1 MLSNIR
7 EHVSPRHAGLLGLC
21 VLAWVY
27 MALFRYDLYGIEE
40 AAARAL
46 LINWSIIH
54 QVASPIAL
62 FGVPDMRGFFFVLL
76 DLHWAGS
83 LIAAKVFTMLV
94 LFATTLLLY
103 RWGERT
109 HGAESTMIACG
120 LLLLLPI
127 SIMQTDAVGGGVYL
141 LMALLVIAWLN
152 KNIQA
157 AEFHLPGQIFL
168 QGVLIAFAISI
179 HAMGLAAALVLA
191 VLWFFDSDVLPK
203 KRRNVL
209 IAIAISVTIPL
220 LLRMGWPDFEG
231 MTMDFLPF
239 VSTAFLGPDLLPVA
253 MSTRTGVGLIAAVL
267 LAATFIAH
275 AMRRTSDPFSL
286 FLMVGLIVGSFH
298 INAVWL
304 FMAVVTLLY
313 LGAPVLIDMNQHFG
327 WQGIVGQ
334 RGAVLLLVFVTA
346 TMAMISDRHYRMIE
360 QQHLLTETDQLI
372 AKLTTETGN
381 KNHRF
386 LAASEWPAR
395 TMLAVKRDVFPL
407 PYGREGDD
415 PQVFLQRIQG
425 VTHFIFDPTKA
436 INKGLVRQ
444 FSALNPYYE
453 TIALSHNGVILKA
466 RDPQES
472 TN

>member
-7 EHVSPRHAGLLGLC
+7 EHLSARHAGLLGLC

-83 LIAAKVFTMLV
+83 LIAAKVFSMLV
-94 LFATTLLLY
+94 LFSTILLLY
-103 RWGERT
+103 RWGERRQ
-109 HGAESTMIACG
+109 GAEATMIACG
-120 LLLLLPI
+120 LLALLPI
-127 SIMQTDAVGGGVYL
+127 SIMQADSVGGGIYL
-141 LMALLVIAWLN
+141 FMALLVIAWLN

-168 QGVLIAFAISI
+168 QAVLVAFAVSI
-179 HAMGLAAALVLA
+179 HPIGLATALVLA
-191 VLWFFDSDVLPK
+191 VLWWFDRKQLPK

-209 IAIAISVTIPL
+209 IALSIGVIIPL
-220 LLRMGWPDFEG
+220 LLRMGWPDIA
-231 MTMDFLPF
+231 TLSTPFLPF
-239 VSTAFLGPDLLPVA
+239 VSSMFLGPDLLSISG
-253 MSTRTGVGLIAAVL
+253 STRTGVGLVCMVL
-267 LAATFIAH
+267 LALVFAAH
-275 AMRRTSDPFSL
+275 MMRRTSDPFAL
-286 FLMVGLIVGSFH
+286 FLMVGLIIGSFH

-304 FMAVVTLLY
+304 FMAAVALLY
-313 LGAPVLIDMNQHFG
+313 LGAPVLIDCNQRFG
-327 WQGIVGQ
+327 WSGIVGQ
-334 RGAVLLLVFVTA
+334 RGVVLLLVFIMATAAMVT
-346 TMAMISDRHYRMIE
+346 DRNYRSIE
-360 QQHLLTETDQLI
+360 KKHLLTETDQLI
-372 AKLTTETGN
+372 AQLASEAGN
-381 KNHRF
+381 KNMPF
-386 LAASEWPAR
+386 LAASQWPAR

-425 VTHFIFDPTKA
+425 VTHFVFNPTQEV
-436 INKGLVRQ
+436 NRGLVRQ
-444 FSALNPYYE
+444 FSALSAYYE
-453 TIALSHNGVILKA
+453 TIALSQNGVILKV
-466 RDPQES
+466 RPSVEP
-472 TN
+472 NK